1 MKLLKIRASGIPLFQ
16 EHCEIDFL
24 ALQRVTET
32 NAKEMSCVFHTGL
45 QKFYQNNVL
54 SVIGINA
61 SGKTTILKLIAFV
74 CRMLNNEPLNSIDCA
89 DILDGLPDG
98 SHATLDTYFFSCS
111 QDSVPRPEE
120 GAVNFLKTVITKQG
134 GKLVIARETLQSKAL
149 SKVKSKKGLFDF
161 DGIESSLS
169 RNIHENAEFLLDD
182 VSIMVAFN
190 KRNREQITFSELLRY
205 TNINHLRIKEDCPSQ
220 LIAFFDPSIE
230 YLKVEPKTKGMDI
243 RLKFK
248 GQDELLL
255 KQMSELDRYLSSGT
269 IKGINVFLQAMETFQ
284 TGGYLIVDELENH
297 FNREIVAT
305 LIRFYMDKK
314 VNPRGAM
321 LIFSTHYPELLDEF
335 ERNDNIY
342 IARNRQGITA
352 QKLSSLLHRNDIK
365 KSDAY
370 KSDFLEGT
378 VPMYEA
384 FMELKR
390 SIIQVSE
397 ESE

>member
-1 MKLLKIRASGIPLFQ
+1 MKLLKIRASGIPLFR

-24 ALQRVTET
+24 ALQRVTQD
-32 NAKEMSCVFHTGL
+32 NAAKMSNIFYAGT

-74 CRMLNNEPLNSIDCA
+74 CRMLNNEPLNGIDCA
-89 DILDGLPDG
+89 DILDGLAEG
-98 SHATLDTYFFSCS
+98 SQVTFDTYFFARNRETF
-111 QDSVPRPEE
+111 PRMEE
-120 GAVNFLKTVITKQG
+120 GAVNFLKTVITKRD
-134 GKLVIARETLQSKAL
+134 GKLVIAYETLKSKPLSKA
-149 SKVKSKKGLFDF
+149 KSKKTLFNF
-161 DGIESSLS
+161 DDVEINLS
-169 RNIHENAEFLLDD
+169 RSIHENAEFLLDD

-190 KRNREQITFSELLRY
+190 KRNREQIAFTELLRY
-205 TNINHLRIKEDCPSQ
+205 TNINHLSIKEDCPTQ

-230 YLKVEPKTKGMDI
+230 YLKVESRAKGMDI

-255 KQMSELDRYLSSGT
+255 KQISELDRYLSSGT
-269 IKGINVFLQAMETFQ
+269 IKGINVFLKAMETFQ

-342 IARNRQGITA
+342 IARNRQGVTA
-352 QKLSSLLHRNDIK
+352 EKLSNILSRNDIK

-384 FMELKR
+384 FMDLKH
-390 SIIQVSE
+390 SIMQPHK

>member
-24 ALQRVTET
+24 ALQRVTED

-45 QKFYQNNVL
+45 QEFYQNNVL

-74 CRMLNNEPLNSIDCA
+74 CRMLNNEPLNGIDCA
-89 DILDGLPDG
+89 DILDGLSEG
-98 SHATLDTYFFSCS
+98 SHATLDTYFFARNRETFPWSE
-111 QDSVPRPEE
+111 R
-120 GAVNFLKTVITKQG
+120 GAVNLLRTVITKQG
-134 GKLVIARETLQSKAL
+134 GKLAIARETLQSKAL
-149 SKVKSKKGLFDF
+149 SKVKSKKALFDF
-161 DGIESSLS
+161 DGIEINLS
-169 RNIHENAEFLLDD
+169 RNIHGNAEFLLDD

-305 LIRFYMDKK
+305 LIR
-314 VNPRGAM
+314 
-321 LIFSTHYPELLDEF
+321 
-335 ERNDNIY
+335 
-342 IARNRQGITA
+342 
-352 QKLSSLLHRNDIK
+352 
-365 KSDAY
+365 
-370 KSDFLEGT
+370 
-378 VPMYEA
+378 
-384 FMELKR
+384 
-390 SIIQVSE
+390 
-397 ESE
+397 